1 MTGRSV
7 LEDCTGRFSAARPGP
22 CYARPGP
29 ARLPPPRRGPARPV
43 KTATRGPARPAQ
55 YITFNMHYNKGQ
67 RESFFAWK
75 QPSPSAATSD
85 ASHRRVTPTKTADN
99 LMLVPPS
106 YTHPAHCTRNTLPAL
121 PFLLISLTYSPCH
134 SPAAALLT
142 S

>member
-1 MTGRSV
+1 M
-7 LEDCTGRFSAARPGP
+7 
-22 CYARPGP
+22 
-29 ARLPPPRRGPARPV
+29 
-43 KTATRGPARPAQ
+43 ARPAQ

-106 YTHPAHCTRNTLPAL
+106 YDESISKKRDVAFAGRIKRARPVLRTARPVYRCQDETRPGRATGHPARADL
-121 PFLLISLTYSPCH
+121 
-134 SPAAALLT
+134 
-142 S
+142 